1 VRDNQSANYKDFQMP
16 LRLSLNTNPLVNRF
30 ADVDDLCDTIAGTI
44 KAGYIQLVPELLNPS
59 WPAAVISKRE
69 RQFRSAFKRNRMSAT
84 SVMTSTYS
92 RLNHMGHADPDVR
105 RYYVNWFKTLADIA
119 GAVGAESMGSQFAI
133 FTQKDYNDLKR
144 REELINIVIEC
155 WREVA
160 EHAKAAGLKYVFWE
174 PMSVGRE
181 FGHTIAECRTFD
193 KRLAAANFPIPFRMI
208 VDIDHGDVTS
218 TNPDDTD
225 PYAWAAAFP
234 VESPSIHV
242 KQSSMNKGGHWPFTA
257 QHNKD
262 GRIQPERL
270 IDTIKKAGGVDTD
283 ICMELSFREREPTDS
298 NVVDMIRESVAY
310 WAPHIDTGF

>member
-1 VRDNQSANYKDFQMP
+1 MP

-30 ADVDDLCDTIAGTI
+30 ADVDDLCDTLAQKIRIGN
-44 KAGYIQLVPELLNPS
+44 IQLVPELLNPS
-59 WPAAVISKRE
+59 WPAATISKRE
-69 RQFRSAFKRNRMSAT
+69 RQFQKAFARNGIRAT
-84 SVMTSTYS
+84 SMMTSTYS
-92 RLNHMGHADPDVR
+92 RLNHMGHPDADVR
-105 RYYVNWFKTLADIA
+105 RYYVDWFKTLADISGA
-119 GAVGAESMGSQFAI
+119 IGAVSMGSQFAI
-133 FTQKDYNDLKR
+133 FTQKDYNDAVR
-144 REELINIVIEC
+144 REELIETVIEC

-160 EHAKAAGLKYVFWE
+160 EHAKAAGLKFIFWE

-181 FGHTIAECRTFD
+181 FGHTIAECRSFD
-193 KRLAAANFPIPFRMI
+193 KRLEQAGLAIPFRMI

-218 TNPDDTD
+218 TNPADTD

-234 VESPSIHV
+234 VESPIIHV

-262 GRIQPERL
+262 GRIQPQKL
-270 IDTIKKAGGVDTD
+270 IDTVKAAGGVNTE

-310 WAPHIDTGF
+310 WEPHIDTGLNARL